1 MSHKYLQNV
10 FQWIEYFC
18 VLKCN
23 WVTENILIQLKLF
36 ANWRQETQFIT
47 NMELI
52 SSSWGT
58 YQQEACYK
66 WATTM
71 YISCCAI
78 SLLNRDCRYQLLLFH
93 CCCFI
98 LYRICEQFSKAFL
111 SIILPEWKKIWIWL
125 NFNENDISMVNRCL
139 WNPHKPRIRGQI
151 MASFSRIVFF
161 VCSIWILD
169 LQVLWELEQNV

>member
-111 SIILPEWKKIWIWL
+111 SIILPEWKKYESDWTSMKMIYPWWIDVSETHI
-125 NFNENDISMVNRCL
+125 NHESVER
-139 WNPHKPRIRGQI
+139 
-151 MASFSRIVFF
+151 
-161 VCSIWILD
+161 
-169 LQVLWELEQNV
+169 